1 MERLKQMKECLI
13 SQVQSQMANLQY
25 VDAKELGEV
34 VDMIKDL
41 EEAMYYCTITKA
53 MGEKEEEK
61 THYYDERYPY
71 PYYPPEPIMYYS
83 EGSGA
88 RNGQSSTDGSYARGG
103 RSYSEREWPME
114 MRDEREGRSPIR
126 RKMYMESKEMHKDKE
141 TQMKELEKYLQELSA
156 DITEMIQDASPEE
169 KQILQKKIAV
179 LATKVNG

>member
-25 VDAKELGEV
+25 VDTKELGEV

-53 MGEKEEEK
+53 MGEEEK

-71 PYYPPEPIMYYS
+71 PPEPIMYDSKKS
-83 EGSGA
+83 ESGV
-88 RNGQSSTDGSYARGG
+88 RNGQNSTDGAYVRRGV
-103 RSYSEREWPME
+103 SNLEREWPVE

-141 TQMKELEKYLQELSA
+141 TQMKELEKYLQELST